1 MSIKSFLTPKYKF
14 LIHGLVLTF
23 LVWAVLDSMKSTY
36 YMSQLFN
43 YHANFKYYNVFKI
56 IAQIFTFYL
65 LSWWLIP
72 LCIINRKRGTLFIL
86 VYTIIFVLSISWA
99 DLNVDSIIYNLDKPS
114 IILNTFTNYD
124 SLLNS
129 FFQFTPFVFISFL
142 YSIAILNKAI
152 LKNSFTPKQL
162 EITGNIIVLLL
173 FYQLF
178 VLNTSI
184 GPERIN
190 IFLEFLMYTL
200 FLYLNALLFGP
211 VLLEE
216 KKPGTYLL
224 LTSISFIVIVIG
236 TKLIYGS
243 GSLSNLLVLAIYFT
257 LATVLSLTYSYVRL
271 KLINDQLIFNLK
283 LGAKDSELQLL
294 KSQVNP
300 HFLFNTLNTLYATAL
315 EENAPKTAEST
326 AKLANLLRYMQN
338 DINKDFIPLEN
349 EIKYLED
356 YITIQKLRCEIEP
369 QIETKFS
376 NFENH
381 QISPGLLIPFVEN
394 AFKYGID
401 PTKPSKLK
409 VSVICDETTIHF
421 KCVNSYDDNSKT
433 YYKERGFGIGITNT
447 RQRLE
452 LVYAKKH
459 IFEIVKENK
468 MFSVNISINTK
479 QL

>member
-1 MSIKSFLTPKYKF
+1 
-14 LIHGLVLTF
+14 
-23 LVWAVLDSMKSTY
+23 
-36 YMSQLFN
+36 
-43 YHANFKYYNVFKI
+43 
-56 IAQIFTFYL
+56 
-65 LSWWLIP
+65 
-72 LCIINRKRGTLFIL
+72 
-86 VYTIIFVLSISWA
+86 
-99 DLNVDSIIYNLDKPS
+99 
-114 IILNTFTNYD
+114 
-124 SLLNS
+124 
-129 FFQFTPFVFISFL
+129 
-142 YSIAILNKAI
+142 
-152 LKNSFTPKQL
+152 
-162 EITGNIIVLLL
+162 
-173 FYQLF
+173 
-178 VLNTSI
+178 
-184 GPERIN
+184 
-190 IFLEFLMYTL
+190 
-200 FLYLNALLFGP
+200 
-211 VLLEE
+211 
-216 KKPGTYLL
+216 
-224 LTSISFIVIVIG
+224 
-236 TKLIYGS
+236 
-243 GSLSNLLVLAIYFT
+243 LVLAIYFT

-271 KLINDQLIFNLK
+271 KLINDQLIFNLR

-459 IFEIVKENK
+459 IFEIVKENN